1 MKRIKMIASI
11 ITAIALSLCLW
22 SVYEL
27 LSENGNIIAASLN
40 LIYFFTLL
48 IAFLCIR
55 IAMGV
60 SQKIEAVPTL
70 LSVVVIIS
78 STYAWFNSSELLVAG
93 KYTLGI
99 LPVLIGTT
107 LMLVVKSDSK
117 WSKLTQLGI
126 GFISISM
133 AVCVF
138 TGAFGTSIYTIL
150 FFGMIALSL
159 AVIGYSLFAKT
170 T

>member
-1 MKRIKMIASI
+1 MIASI
-11 ITAIALSLCLW
+11 LTTVALLLCVW
-22 SVYEL
+22 SIYGL
-27 LSENGNIIAASLN
+27 FSENADVVATSLN

-55 IAMGV
+55 ISMGV
-60 SQKIEAVPTL
+60 SQKIEAVPAL
-70 LSVVVIIS
+70 LSVVIIIS
-78 STYAWFNSSELLVAG
+78 STYSWVSSTELLVSG

-133 AVCVF
+133 SVCVF

-159 AVIGYSLFAKT
+159 AVLGYSLFAKNT
-170 T
+170 